1 MARKHLVLVLSAS
14 VWAASVLAATTLGG
28 VAFAEVP
35 ANIAKAVADP
45 SRPAADTARD
55 AARHPGEILA
65 LAGVKTGDTV
75 VDDIMGGGYFTRILS
90 GAVGPSGVV
99 YAYQPAEFIKF
110 KASYG
115 ESQNTVT
122 SALSNSKPLVSPI
135 AAPDLPDN
143 VDVVLTVQNYH
154 DLHLKPFPADT
165 AAKVNA
171 EIFKSLKPGGV
182 FLVVDHAAAA
192 GSGITVADSLH
203 RIDIAAVK
211 SEVEAAGFK
220 LEAESPLL
228 ASAADPRTAN
238 VFDPAIRGKTDQ
250 FILKFRKP
258 K

>member
-1 MARKHLVLVLSAS
+1 MARKHVV
-14 VWAASVLAATTLGG
+14 SVLAGSLLAFGTFSVSGA
-28 VAFAEVP
+28 AFAEVP

-65 LAGVKTGDTV
+65 MAELKPGQTV
-75 VDDIMGGGYFTRILS
+75 VDYVMGGGYFTRIIS
-90 GAVGPSGVV
+90 GAVGPNGVV

-110 KASYG
+110 MPKYG
-115 ESQNTVT
+115 EDQKTVT
-122 SALSNSKPLVSPI
+122 AALANSKALNGPMTAL
-135 AAPDLPDN
+135 DLPDN
-143 VDVVLTVQNYH
+143 VDAVITVQNYH
-154 DLHLKPFPADT
+154 DMHLKPFPVDT
-165 AAKVNA
+165 AAKANA

-182 FLVVDHAAAA
+182 FLVIDHAATA
-192 GSGITVADSLH
+192 GSGVTAADGLH

-228 ASAADPRTAN
+228 ADKADPHTAS
-238 VFDPAIRGKTDQ
+238 VFDPSIRGKTDQ